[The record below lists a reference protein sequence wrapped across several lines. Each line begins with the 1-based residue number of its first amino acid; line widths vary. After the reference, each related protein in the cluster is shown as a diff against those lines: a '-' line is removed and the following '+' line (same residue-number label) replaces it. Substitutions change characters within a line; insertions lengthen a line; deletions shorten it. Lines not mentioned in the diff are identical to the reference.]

1 MADFWNDN
9 PDLRK
14 EAARLTEQYLL
25 EREKA
30 SASRKSALAPHA
42 AQRDTPPGQPQTRPT
57 HRAP

>member
-30 SASRKSALAPHA
+30 SASRK
-42 AQRDTPPGQPQTRPT
+42 
-57 HRAP
+57 